1 MKKYLTKF
9 IFTLLS
15 ILVLTEPV
23 NIFAQNQSEIALGS
37 SLSQSQRDE
46 VLSYFGELG
55 NDNFITIDGNKVN
68 EHLNNGSDNSVGIF
82 SSAKVEFKNSG
93 YGVHVYIVT
102 PENITKVTE
111 NMYRNAAIVAGVN
124 NVDIQIAAPQA
135 VTGEGALAGVYEI
148 FAQHGMVLD
157 SSAIQLGEKQVQLEQ
172 FLAENTSLSTSQI
185 SKLITKLNLAVVTLL
200 EEKSELNSELNKD
213 EIITI
218 VENLVK
224 GDNYEFNNDVME
236 QLIQHALSFSQS
248 DVAKDPETK
257 KALESALAS
266 YEDLE
271 DVFSKEFKVYNG
283 TIKINEVRI
292 LQPGQENNTMD
303 YPILGIWYDFKLDND
318 ADPTSA
324 MIAWIDS
331 VVAIQDNDPN
341 FINELMIDVL
351 PDENY
356 LESQMQ
362 DLKPGGTA
370 ENAVSYR
377 LSDDLE
383 TVVQLKFYDQQFS
396 QTPSDEIV
404 LNISGL
410 N

>member
-1 MKKYLTKF
+1 
-9 IFTLLS
+9 
-15 ILVLTEPV
+15 
-23 NIFAQNQSEIALGS
+23 
-37 SLSQSQRDE
+37 
-46 VLSYFGELG
+46 
-55 NDNFITIDGNKVN
+55 
-68 EHLNNGSDNSVGIF
+68 
-82 SSAKVEFKNSG
+82 
-93 YGVHVYIVT
+93 
-102 PENITKVTE
+102 
-111 NMYRNAAIVAGVN
+111 
-124 NVDIQIAAPQA
+124 
-135 VTGEGALAGVYEI
+135 
-148 FAQHGMVLD
+148 
-157 SSAIQLGEKQVQLEQ
+157 
-172 FLAENTSLSTSQI
+172 
-185 SKLITKLNLAVVTLL
+185 
-200 EEKSELNSELNKD
+200 
-213 EIITI
+213 
-218 VENLVK
+218 
-224 GDNYEFNNDVME
+224 ME

-292 LQPGQENNTMD
+292 LQPGQENNIMD
-303 YPILGIWYDFKLDND
+303 YPILSIWYDFTLDNN

-351 PDENY
+351 PDEKY
-356 LESQMQ
+356 LDSQMQ

>member
-1 MKKYLTKF
+1 MKKYLTKI

-15 ILVLTEPV
+15 ILVLTEPI
-23 NIFAQNQSEIALGS
+23 NIFAKNQSEIALGS

-102 PENITKVTE
+102 PENITKVSE

-200 EEKSELNSELNKD
+200 EEKSEFNKD

-224 GDNYEFNNDVME
+224 GDNYDFNNDVME

-292 LQPGQENNTMD
+292 LQPGQENNIMD
-303 YPILGIWYDFKLDND
+303 YPILSIWYDFTLDDN

-351 PDENY
+351 PDEKY
-356 LESQMQ
+356 LDSQMQ

>member
-1 MKKYLTKF
+1 MKKYLTKI

-15 ILVLTEPV
+15 ILVLTEPI

-102 PENITKVTE
+102 PENITKVSE

-200 EEKSELNSELNKD
+200 EEKSEFNKD
-213 EIITI
+213 EI
-218 VENLVK
+218 
-224 GDNYEFNNDVME
+224 
-236 QLIQHALSFSQS
+236 
-248 DVAKDPETK
+248 
-257 KALESALAS
+257 
-266 YEDLE
+266 
-271 DVFSKEFKVYNG
+271 
-283 TIKINEVRI
+283 R
-292 LQPGQENNTMD
+292 
-303 YPILGIWYDFKLDND
+303 
-318 ADPTSA
+318 
-324 MIAWIDS
+324 
-331 VVAIQDNDPN
+331 
-341 FINELMIDVL
+341 
-351 PDENY
+351 
-356 LESQMQ
+356 
-362 DLKPGGTA
+362 
-370 ENAVSYR
+370 
-377 LSDDLE
+377 
-383 TVVQLKFYDQQFS
+383 KFQ
-396 QTPSDEIV
+396 V
-404 LNISGL
+404 
-410 N
+410 